1 MHLNSPGGMNKP
13 LRFFIFDVF
22 TLSLPI
28 ILGQL
33 GQQLIVAGDVYVAAK
48 FSTQAAATIGVANG
62 FLNPIFLFGIGMT
75 MGVSPSF
82 AFLRG
87 QGFEI
92 RDKGGSILVYSLLL
106 GLIVTFLMLGLNYF
120 VPYFGVDP
128 ILVPGI
134 QEYMNIVSWSL
145 PFALVFGGLKEFLQS
160 FEDVIIPNAISLIAV
175 LVNILV
181 NYFLV
186 FGYSGFPGLGEIGLA
201 YASLFVR
208 VLLCLAMILYT
219 FKKFAIGRVDWQAIK
234 VLVKFSLPIA
244 FMFFLEVLAF
254 CTVTVLSGQLGVVA
268 AATNNIIMTIASV
281 SFMIPLSLSSAAAV
295 KVGHAFGANNI
306 HNIVSYIKAI
316 MVMVIGFCF
325 FSIIAFGFFPGPIL
339 RAVTEDI
346 EVLKLGISLLFIVA
360 LFQIVDAFQ
369 VSMSGILRGLGE
381 TKFPSLMVF
390 LGYWIIGLP
399 LGIYL
404 TFFLDQGASG
414 LWIGLAVS
422 LTIVAISLGIFTN
435 KKMKSL
441 V

>member
-1 MHLNSPGGMNKP
+1 
-13 LRFFIFDVF
+13 
-22 TLSLPI
+22 
-28 ILGQL
+28 
-33 GQQLIVAGDVYVAAK
+33 
-48 FSTQAAATIGVANG
+48 
-62 FLNPIFLFGIGMT
+62 
-75 MGVSPSF
+75 
-82 AFLRG
+82 
-87 QGFEI
+87 
-92 RDKGGSILVYSLLL
+92 
-106 GLIVTFLMLGLNYF
+106 
-120 VPYFGVDP
+120 
-128 ILVPGI
+128 
-134 QEYMNIVSWSL
+134 
-145 PFALVFGGLKEFLQS
+145 
-160 FEDVIIPNAISLIAV
+160 
-175 LVNILV
+175 
-181 NYFLV
+181 
-186 FGYSGFPGLGEIGLA
+186 
-201 YASLFVR
+201 
-208 VLLCLAMILYT
+208 
-219 FKKFAIGRVDWQAIK
+219 
-234 VLVKFSLPIA
+234 
-244 FMFFLEVLAF
+244 
-254 CTVTVLSGQLGVVA
+254 
-268 AATNNIIMTIASV
+268 
-281 SFMIPLSLSSAAAV
+281 
-295 KVGHAFGANNI
+295 
-306 HNIVSYIKAI
+306 